1 MNIGNQVEHALSRIQ
16 GQFGQRFEITN
27 YEFDPDAGETPYADG
42 DWVQTDDS
50 PRSVTARIEFPDT
63 ERERDTTGGDGASI
77 EVDATIYVEA
87 DDVPVRNG
95 TADEARA
102 TEFVN
107 TQTGVRYRTVDVTR
121 QTYVDAVHVE
131 EL

>member
-16 GQFGQRFEITN
+16 GQFGQEFEITN
-27 YEFDPDAGETPYADG
+27 YEFDPDAGDTPYADG
-42 DWVQTDDS
+42 DWVQTEAS
-50 PRSVTARIEFPDT
+50 PRSVTGRIEFPDSG
-63 ERERDTTGGDGASI
+63 RERDTTGGDGASI

-95 TADEARA
+95 TADETRA

-107 TQTGVRYRTVDVTR
+107 TQTGVRYRTVDVTH